1 MVLGF
6 VNSTVMAKKYS
17 IGVDL
22 GGTKTLAVVFGEKM
36 NVVGSVRV
44 PTEGHKG
51 ARQGLK
57 RIWATVQDAINEAD
71 VSLDEVRSLGIGCPG
86 VVDSGEG
93 ILREAS
99 NLGWE
104 KVRVREYLAGRIGG
118 NVCVLNDVDAGTY
131 AEYHMGAGKGAR
143 SLLGVFPG
151 TGVGGGFI
159 YDGRIFRGKSV
170 SCMEIGELRML
181 GATLEGKANEPVTLE
196 GLCGRLAIAS
206 TCVVEAM
213 RGNAP
218 TILEHAGKD
227 ISKIKSG
234 TIKKSIDAG
243 ERAVLNIMKRSANY
257 LGIGVTSAIELL
269 APEVVVL
276 GGGLVEK
283 MPEIYLEGVS
293 AAVSRYGGKA
303 IVRDVR
309 FVVAEMGDLAVAA
322 GAAAYALG
330 EQC

>member
-1 MVLGF
+1 MVFEF
-6 VNSTVMAKKYS
+6 VDETSMAKKYS
-17 IGVDL
+17 IGIDL
-22 GGTKTLAVVFGEKM
+22 GGTKTLAVVFGDGM
-36 NVVGSVRV
+36 SVAGSARV

-51 ARQGLK
+51 ASQGLK
-57 RIWATVQDAINEAD
+57 RIWSTVQEALNQAGVDPSD
-71 VSLDEVRSLGIGCPG
+71 VSSLGIGCPG
-86 VVDSGEG
+86 VVDSEKG

-99 NLGWE
+99 NLGWAE
-104 KVRVREYLAGRIGG
+104 VPIREYLTKRLGEK
-118 NVCVLNDVDAGTY
+118 VCVLNDVDAGTY

-151 TGVGGGFI
+151 TGVGGGFV
-159 YDGRIFRGKSV
+159 YEGKIFRGKSV

-181 GATLEGKANEPVTLE
+181 GATLEGKVNEPVTLE
-196 GLCGRLAIAS
+196 GLCGRYAIAS

-218 TILEHAGKD
+218 TILENVGKD
-227 ISKIKSG
+227 LSKIKSG

-243 ERAVLNIMKRSANY
+243 EGAILNIMKRSAHY

-269 APEVVVL
+269 APDVVVL

-283 MPEIYLEGVS
+283 MPKIYLEGVES
-293 AAVSRYGGKA
+293 AVSQYAGKA
-303 IVRDVR
+303 MTRDVK

-322 GAAAYALG
+322 GAAAYAL
-330 EQC
+330 ED